1 MDVIATLI
9 YLTMFSASR
18 VSRLLEVN
26 QAFVKISGKFNG
38 TMSRSCGIFVDDSA
52 IYMPFADFEKYE
64 SFTITYRT
72 QNVEFVVHSVHEEQN
87 LVALSVSNFTYK
99 IFLIK

>member
-1 MDVIATLI
+1 MDVITNLI

-18 VSRLLEVN
+18 VSQLLEVN
-26 QAFVKISGKFNG
+26 QAFVKISGRFNG
-38 TMSRSCGIFVDDSA
+38 RMTMSSGIFVDNSS
-52 IYMPFADFEKYE
+52 IYMLFPDFENHE
-64 SFTITYRT
+64 FLTITYRT